1 MWEISVKI
9 PLGFGVGVRMAYLM
23 IEKTHA
29 NSAKFAREIF
39 GLKKFLRNGLQGS
52 CKAGVFGIKIA
63 VADVGIRCGLTS
75 RKLRRYLNKY

>member
-23 IEKTHA
+23 IEKNA
-29 NSAKFAREIF
+29 CKFSKVRAGNF
-39 GLKKFLRNGLQGS
+39 WLKKFLRNGLHGS
-52 CKAGVFGIKIA
+52 CKAKVFGIKIA